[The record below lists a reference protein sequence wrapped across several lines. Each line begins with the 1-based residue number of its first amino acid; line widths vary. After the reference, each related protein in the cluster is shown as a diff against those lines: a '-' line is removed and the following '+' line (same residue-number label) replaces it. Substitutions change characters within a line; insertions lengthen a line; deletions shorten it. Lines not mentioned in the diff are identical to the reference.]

1 MREKIKRDSV
11 FRKSAEALAIFRVHS
26 AFSAF
31 PGFAEA
37 EMSK

>member
-11 FRKSAEALAIFRVHS
+11 FGKSAETLAIFLVHS

-31 PGFAEA
+31 PCFAGA